1 MDRVGAVIQDA
12 GIARVSELFSRRP
25 RGLRINETE
34 ALVVRARTDDG
45 RIAARMFYLCLKP
58 DGTVDL
64 DTIASGRSRARRRR
78 LASFLRYYGLINREE
93 RYNLREA
100 VKGWEGKQ
108 VEAMRDCDLIF
119 VP

>member
-1 MDRVGAVIQDA
+1 VDRVGAVIQDVE
-12 GIARVSELFSRRP
+12 IASVGEIFSRRP

-34 ALVVRARTDDG
+34 ALIVRAMTDDG
-45 RIAARMFYLCLKP
+45 RIAARAFYLCLKP

-78 LASFLRYYGLINREE
+78 LASFLKYYGLINREG

-100 VKGWEGKQ
+100 VKGWHGKQ
-108 VEAMRDCDLIF
+108 VEALRDCDLIF